1 MEVRD
6 KIRLLRSSR
15 KWSREYLAEQ
25 LGMSSNGYGALER
38 GDSEFTLDKLE
49 KLSELFEMSLN
60 DLVDVTEK
68 NIATFTNHDCKHQ
81 GNAQFQINHVYSS
94 EYLEIKHELEKQI
107 LINEMQHKSISEKD
121 EQIVSLRKIIELLEQ
136 K

>member
-60 DLVDVTEK
+60 DLVDVAEK
-68 NIATFTNHDCKHQ
+68 GIFTFSNHDGRNQ

-107 LINEMQHKSISEKD
+107 LINEMQHKSIAEKD
-121 EQIVSLRKIIELLEQ
+121 EQIVSLRKIIQLLEQ